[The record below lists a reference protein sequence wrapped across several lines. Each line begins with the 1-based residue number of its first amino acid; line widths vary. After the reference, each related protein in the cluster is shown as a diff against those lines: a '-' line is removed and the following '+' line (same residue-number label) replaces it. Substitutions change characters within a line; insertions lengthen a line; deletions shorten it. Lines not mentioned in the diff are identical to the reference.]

1 MHATRLKDSAS
12 AFVELGAVE
21 RGISTILHCCA
32 VRCAAPGDDGGLK
45 VQEIDAYWLQ
55 RRISTSLGG
64 MEAAASQ
71 RLAQEVF
78 EALQVRYLAWLPYCC
93 LLFGSSTQCGGALDA
108 AGEAC
113 RQQHRSGWHRRCL
126 KLCR

>member
-1 MHATRLKDSAS
+1 
-12 AFVELGAVE
+12 VVW
-21 RGISTILHCCA
+21 
-32 VRCAAPGDDGGLK
+32 CAASGDDGGLK

-78 EALQVRYLAWLPYCC
+78 EALQVSLKVGLGNWL
-93 LLFGSSTQCGGALDA
+93 SV
-108 AGEAC
+108 
-113 RQQHRSGWHRRCL
+113 
-126 KLCR
+126 

>member
-1 MHATRLKDSAS
+1 
-12 AFVELGAVE
+12 V
-21 RGISTILHCCA
+21 CCT
-32 VRCAAPGDDGGLK
+32 GDNGGLK

-78 EALQVRYLAWLPYCC
+78 EALQVRLNSLGFTVLSKIICHKFISPCRLGCHYC
-93 LLFGSSTQCGGALDA
+93 
-108 AGEAC
+108 
-113 RQQHRSGWHRRCL
+113 
-126 KLCR
+126 